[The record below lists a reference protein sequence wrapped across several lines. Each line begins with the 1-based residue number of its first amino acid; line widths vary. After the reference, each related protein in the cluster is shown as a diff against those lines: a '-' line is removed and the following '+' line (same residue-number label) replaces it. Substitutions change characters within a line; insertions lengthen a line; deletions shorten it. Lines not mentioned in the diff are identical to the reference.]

1 MQLSFRSLCL
11 HAVFLTLIVTPA
23 RAQPLTEPRAVKVV
37 VVTMFEIGEDTGDVS
52 GELQRWVER
61 GNFDEKINFPL
72 GHRDGYW
79 REDGVLL
86 VCTGGGVTNATA
98 TIMALGLD
106 ARFDLSQAYW
116 VITGIAG
123 ADPQDCS
130 LGSAAW
136 ARWVVDGDLAYEID
150 GREIPAD
157 WPYGFVALG
166 AHEPNTLEDGWTVE
180 TITFELD
187 AALVDW
193 AYALTKDIVLPDHP
207 ELAAFRAQ
215 FAETH
220 PLAARAPFVLVGDSL
235 GSSTYWHGEMLNRW
249 ANDWMRL
256 HTGGAANFVMSN
268 MEDNGTCTA
277 LWRLSRAG
285 KVDTSRVLVL
295 RTASN
300 FATPPPGK
308 DAGWSTTAP
317 YPAMGEP
324 AKEAAYLVANTVVE
338 ALLEERAPVA
348 EH

>member
-249 ANDWMRL
+249 ANDWMKL

-277 LWRLSRAG
+277 LWRLARAG